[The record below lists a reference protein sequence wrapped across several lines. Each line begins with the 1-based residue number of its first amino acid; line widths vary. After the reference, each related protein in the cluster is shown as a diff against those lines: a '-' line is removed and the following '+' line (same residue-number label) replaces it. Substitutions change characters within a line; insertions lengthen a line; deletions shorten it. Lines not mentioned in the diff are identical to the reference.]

1 MKEYKKV
8 YTERSGSELIVG
20 RLDVRFERRKGKV
33 LDFALSLKYVKGEE
47 EYEVY
52 RVDTAPHRDEPHEH
66 LLWRSEVEDR
76 VRPIEGGEWKN
87 HNQLLNQSLDF
98 IDDNF
103 LKLVRTYK
111 RRKGV

>member
-8 YTERSGSELIVG
+8 YTERSGAELIVG

-52 RVDTAPHRDEPHEH
+52 RVDTAPSPTNTCCGEARRRIG
-66 LLWRSEVEDR
+66 LGQLR
-76 VRPIEGGEWKN
+76 EGNG
-87 HNQLLNQSLDF
+87 
-98 IDDNF
+98 
-103 LKLVRTYK
+103 RTTISC
-111 RRKGV
+111 